1 MLGGRV
7 SVSGVGGTGAAG
19 DASQARK
26 GGGGRGHRYGTRV
39 RCVKT
44 GDSEPEV
51 GGVSMQW
58 ADLLA
63 GATHLVSN
71 LHFNTLRSLC
81 KKAQR

>member
-1 MLGGRV
+1 MELEGQVQLGMHRKQGREE
-7 SVSGVGGTGAAG
+7 
-19 DASQARK
+19 
-26 GGGGRGHRYGTRV
+26 GGRGHRYGTRV

-44 GDSEPEV
+44 GDSEAEV

-71 LHFNTLRSLC
+71 LHFNTLRPLC